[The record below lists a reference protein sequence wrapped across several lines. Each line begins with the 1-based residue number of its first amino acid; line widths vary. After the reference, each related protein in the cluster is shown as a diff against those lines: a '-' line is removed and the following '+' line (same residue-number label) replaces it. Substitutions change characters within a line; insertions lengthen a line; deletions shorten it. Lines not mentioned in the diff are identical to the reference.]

1 MTVNPEI
8 LILGLTWF
16 VVFIF
21 STTLHEA
28 GHALVAHKLGDST
41 AYHGGQV
48 SLNPLPHIQREPI
61 GMLLVPLISFAAY
74 QNWMIGWASAPYDP
88 RWAYSYPRRAAWM
101 SLAGP
106 AANLLLVLISGG
118 IIRIGLLTGNFTA
131 PPPGTFGFAR
141 IFGVA
146 SGPGGA
152 VVPLSILFSLNLI
165 LFLFNLFPLPP
176 LDGSGVLPL
185 FMNERTAQRYLE
197 FIHNPA
203 FSLIGLLIAWKAAPY
218 FLWPLFDVAVGIL
231 YA

>member
-1 MTVNPEI
+1 VNSET
-8 LILGLTWF
+8 LVLGLTWF

-28 GHALVAHKLGDST
+28 AHALVAHKLGDST

-48 SLNPLPHIQREPI
+48 SLNPIPHIKRSPI
-61 GMLLVPLISFAAY
+61 GMLLVPLITFAM
-74 QNWMIGWASAPYDP
+74 NPHWMIGWASAPYDP

-118 IIRIGLLTGNFTA
+118 IIHIGLSNGAFG
-131 PPPGTFGFAR
+131 PPLPGTFDFDR
-141 IFGVA
+141 IFSVTG
-146 SGPGGA
+146 GPEGI

-176 LDGSGVLPL
+176 LDGSGVVPL
-185 FMNERTAQRYLE
+185 FLNESLAQRYLE

-203 FSLIGLLIAWKAAPY
+203 FSLIGLLVAWNVAPH
-218 FLWPLFDVAVGIL
+218 LIGPVFDVVVRIL
-231 YA
+231 YT

>member
-1 MTVNPEI
+1 VTVTPEI
-8 LILGLTWF
+8 LVLGLTWF

-21 STTLHEA
+21 STTVHEA
-28 GHALVAHKLGDST
+28 AHALVAHKLGDST

-106 AANLLLVLISGG
+106 AANLLLALVAGG
-118 IIRIGLLTGNFTA
+118 IIRIGLMTGSFSA
-131 PPPGTFGFAR
+131 PTTLSFDR
-141 IFGVA
+141 IFSVNQ
-146 SGPGGA
+146 GPGGA

-165 LFLFNLFPLPP
+165 LCLFNLFPLPP

-185 FMNERTAQRYLE
+185 FMKESLAQRYLE
-197 FIHNPA
+197 FTHNPA
-203 FSLIGLLIAWKAAPY
+203 FSLIGLLVAWKVAP
-218 FLWPLFDVAVGIL
+218 FLIGPLFNVALRIL